1 MSIVLSTQNLTQH
14 EKDFFITEALTGL
27 DTINNG
33 LLYVAQGV
41 KNDKYVIPV
50 MNATPKLAPRSN
62 FPTGRGTTTLSNK
75 EVNLGAFEVY
85 EEFNPNIF
93 ENHWHQDQLT
103 DQLLKRGLPSTFAN
117 YLGSYYTQ
125 KTYVPLE
132 SSFHM
137 GSVGYTASAA
147 TDADPNYSLKH
158 FDGII
163 RQAILGGAVQ
173 VGSPSAITAAN
184 ILAKFEAAKL
194 LVKKAI
200 LSNPNRYKRL
210 KYLVSVEDAQKFEEA
225 LTSTTFKNND
235 TTEAGIRKYKGYE
248 VIALAGIPENTF
260 YLTEATSSVDSNLH
274 LAVTSLANM
283 SFEINKVQNNS
294 EMHYYKSLMKC
305 GIGVAKFDEF
315 VIHTTKVA
323 GDFTA

>member
-1 MSIVLSTQNLTQH
+1 MGLVLSTQNLTQH

-27 DTINNG
+27 DTLNNG
-33 LLYVAQGV
+33 LLYVAEGI

-50 MNATPKLAPRSN
+50 LNATPKLYPRSS
-62 FPTGRGTTTLSNK
+62 FPTSHGTTTLSNK

-85 EEFNPNIF
+85 EEFNPDIF

-103 DQLLKRGLPSTFAN
+103 NMLLQRGLPSTFAN

-125 KTYVPLE
+125 KSYVPLE
-132 SSFHM
+132 SAFHM

-147 TDADPNYSLKH
+147 TDADPNFSIKH

-163 RQAILGGAVQ
+163 RQAIVGSAPQ
-173 VGSPSAITAAN
+173 VGSPSAITPAN

-200 LSNPNRYKRL
+200 LSKPNRYKRL

-235 TTEAGIRKYKGYE
+235 TTEAGINKYKGYQ

-260 YLTEATSSVDSNLH
+260 YLCEATSDVESNLH
-274 LAVTSLANM
+274 LAVTALDNM
-283 SFEINKVQNNS
+283 TFEINKVQNNS
-294 EMHYYKSLMKC
+294 EMHYYKSKMKC
-305 GIGVAKFDEF
+305 GVGIAKFDEF
-315 VIHTTKVA
+315 VMHTTKVA
-323 GDFTA
+323 ADFIA